1 MEGNKNA
8 ETNGSEKD
16 AIDKILDKRIVDDRE
31 TWYLVKWCDENREN
45 TWVEASEFPSQSH
58 GLLLSQF
65 EDELA
70 GKDPDEEFTVES
82 ITDKRDLEGV
92 TYYKCKWL
100 GFPE

>member
-1 MEGNKNA
+1 
-8 ETNGSEKD
+8 
-16 AIDKILDKRIVDDRE
+16 
-31 TWYLVKWCDENREN
+31 
-45 TWVEASEFPSQSH
+45 
-58 GLLLSQF
+58 LLSQF